1 MAGLHDRGQLRA
13 SQLGRLR
20 APALHACAHHGAV
33 PSPQVSYEPHSSG
46 DYELYMWTDVHVSPE
61 EKKKLEAAVKHVGE
75 GKHFACAVIAPLI
88 ATDGH

>member
-1 MAGLHDRGQLRA
+1 MNQAERNAFVRA
-13 SQLGRLR
+13 MQTLQYQSSWQGSTI
-20 APALHACAHHGAV
+20 A
-33 PSPQVSYEPHSSG
+33 VSYEPHSSG

-88 ATDGH
+88 APLIATD

>member
-1 MAGLHDRGQLRA
+1 M
-13 SQLGRLR
+13 
-20 APALHACAHHGAV
+20 
-33 PSPQVSYEPHSSG
+33 SYEPRSSG
-46 DYELYMWTDVHVSPE
+46 DYELYMWADAHVSPE